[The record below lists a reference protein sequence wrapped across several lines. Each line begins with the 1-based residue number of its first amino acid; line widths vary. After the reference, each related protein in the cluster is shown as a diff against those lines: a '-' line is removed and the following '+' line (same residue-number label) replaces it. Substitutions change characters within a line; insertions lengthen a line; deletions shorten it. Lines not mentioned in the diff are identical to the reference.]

1 MWCWPFA
8 TSPTHESGSYYETN
22 GLEGRVF
29 SFSRFI
35 HNSNNKTDASIGW
48 PPPDPDRIPRMVRSY
63 DPQKAFTYD
72 TTENGIEA
80 FHRRQ
85 QKDSQRWN
93 THSTPIR
100 KRRPFHNRYDPDA
113 DTMISFTDDESEADD
128 GEEGWKNSE
137 GERLR
142 DFGVDEEIEF
152 YDEDDIPLA
161 ELIQRRGLGGKR
173 DQPH

>member
-1 MWCWPFA
+1 
-8 TSPTHESGSYYETN
+8 
-22 GLEGRVF
+22 
-29 SFSRFI
+29 
-35 HNSNNKTDASIGW
+35 
-48 PPPDPDRIPRMVRSY
+48 MVRSY